1 MLFSGKALELAAYI
15 IQDNFVGKNSIL
27 VSEALNDENIEKIFI
42 ANHILIDKIQTLP
55 TLSRLALSVGTNTK
69 KLTLG
74 FHRLFDNSVFGQ
86 LQTIRFEKACM
97 LLSEG
102 SIDVS
107 TVAYQIGYS
116 LAHLTVAFKKR
127 FGILPKEMKVWSTSS
142 TNFHFASSGTINYNF
157 IVFYRMTPAKTPQD

>member
-69 KLTLG
+69 K
-74 FHRLFDNSVFGQ
+74 
-86 LQTIRFEKACM
+86 
-97 LLSEG
+97 
-102 SIDVS
+102 
-107 TVAYQIGYS
+107 
-116 LAHLTVAFKKR
+116 
-127 FGILPKEMKVWSTSS
+127 
-142 TNFHFASSGTINYNF
+142 
-157 IVFYRMTPAKTPQD
+157 